1 MDNLNTLELLSK
13 NYKQKNYSYC
23 IYILDKE
30 ITSILIQKVQKID
43 KNFSYS
49 TLQNLKESCMKNLD
63 YETKLLVTDFYNL
76 SINKENEL
84 IELNKLLDIYNDLK
98 N

>member
-63 YETKLLVTDFYNL
+63 YEIKLLVTDFYNL

>member
-1 MDNLNTLELLSK
+1 MDNLSTLKLLNK
-13 NYKQKNYSYC
+13 KYQQKDYSSC